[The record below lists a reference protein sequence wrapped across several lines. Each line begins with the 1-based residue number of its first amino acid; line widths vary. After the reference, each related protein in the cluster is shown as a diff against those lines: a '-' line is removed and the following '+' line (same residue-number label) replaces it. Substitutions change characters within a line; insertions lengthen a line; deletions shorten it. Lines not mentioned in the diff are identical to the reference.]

1 MEDEEH
7 LELIAAIRAALS
19 PFKEELKVELLEP
32 METRLRGDMGEME
45 AHLRGEMGEM
55 EAHLRGDMGEMEARL
70 QGQITSLRGDM
81 GKMETRLQGQITSL
95 RGDMGEMETRLH
107 GQITN
112 VDERL
117 NQLTTEVH
125 SLTNDIIR
133 PFIDMVAAQHHAL
146 VERLDRLE
154 RRVERN
160 SDDIGLILGQMSLQ
174 ERRLLN
180 ISDDVIAI
188 RQRLNALEQ
197 RLSGEVTYDVTQ
209 AELVVAEERS
219 VYEMIRALEE
229 RVALLEAH
237 PEKGAAA

>member
-55 EAHLRGDMGEMEARL
+55 EAHLRGDMGEMEA
-70 QGQITSLRGDM
+70 
-81 GKMETRLQGQITSL
+81 RLQGQITSL

-197 RLSGEVTYDVTQ
+197 QLSGEVTYDVTQ

-237 PEKGAAA
+237 SEKGAET